1 MAEICL
7 DCWNEM
13 NGTKYKPSKYIM
25 SDYLDLCESCGK
37 WKSVIIVERRS
48 YYMRKIR
55 FLFFPLKVIYFIW
68 RLLII
73 PYLLFK
79 HYKEKNK

>member
-13 NGTKYKPSKYIM
+13 NGTKYKLSKYIM
-25 SDYLDLCESCGK
+25 SDHLDLCESCGK

-48 YYMRKIR
+48 YYMQKIR
-55 FLFFPLKVIYFIW
+55 FPLKVIYFMW
-68 RLLII
+68 RLLIL
-73 PYLLFK
+73 PYLK
-79 HYKEKNK
+79 IKYYRNKK